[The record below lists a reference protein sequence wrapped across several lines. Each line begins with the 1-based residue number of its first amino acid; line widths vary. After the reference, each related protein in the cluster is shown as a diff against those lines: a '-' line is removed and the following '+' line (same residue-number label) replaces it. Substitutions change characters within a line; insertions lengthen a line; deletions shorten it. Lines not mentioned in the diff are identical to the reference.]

1 MEAGIELMKTGRYSV
16 TQIAMRLGYDTLQSF
31 SKAFR
36 RVMDIPPT
44 EYLRRLRTEGDA
56 NKSSGGETRSD

>member
-1 MEAGIELMKTGRYSV
+1 MKSGRYNV

-36 RVMDIPPT
+36 RVMDVPPT
-44 EYLRRLRTEGDA
+44 EYLRRLRDDGEKPTE
-56 NKSSGGETRSD
+56 SGGETR

>member
-1 MEAGIELMKTGRYSV
+1 MKSGRYTV

-36 RVMDIPPT
+36 RVMGVPPT
-44 EYLRRLRTEGDA
+44 EYLRLQKQEDI
-56 NKSSGGETRSD
+56 N

>member
-1 MEAGIELMKTGRYSV
+1 MKTGRYSV

>member
-1 MEAGIELMKTGRYSV
+1 M

>member
-56 NKSSGGETRSD
+56 NKSTGGETRSD